1 MKPNIL
7 VISPVVA
14 LFIGEIL
21 IYLGYP
27 LYGMGIHIINL
38 QFITLLIITEKKFL
52 SVFEDQNI
60 KPFLQ
65 ALILLLLLRIINMA
79 VPILFVHNIYWISII
94 YGIMFI
100 PIYLLIIHQELNSK
114 EMGLYCD
121 KMYLIPL
128 VYIPAALCI
137 GIFLSW
143 IEYLIIHPDPVIS
156 NLSISNLLV
165 LIMIMF
171 IIIPIVEELI
181 FRSILQS
188 RLEKILGMNHGL
200 ILASMLFGIMH
211 SGYGMAGE
219 IIFACL
225 AGLLIGFIFQ
235 KTRCLPFIV
244 IIHGTINVFVFGIFP
259 LML

>member
-1 MKPNIL
+1 MKPNIP

-27 LYGMGIHIINL
+27 LYGMAVHIINL

-65 ALILLLLLRIINMA
+65 SLILLLLLRIINMA

-100 PIYLLIIHQELNSK
+100 PIYLLIRHQEVTSK
-114 EMGLYCD
+114 EVGLYCD
-121 KMYLIPL
+121 RMHINPL
-128 VYIPAALCI
+128 LYIPAALFI
-137 GIFLSW
+137 GFYLSW
-143 IEYLIIHPDPVIS
+143 VEYSIIHPEPVID
-156 NLSISNLLV
+156 NLSIPNLLI

-188 RLEKILGMNHGL
+188 RLEKILGMHSGL
-200 ILASMLFGIMH
+200 LLASMIFGIMH

-225 AGLLIGFIFQ
+225 AGLLIGFIYQ
-235 KTRCLPFIV
+235 MTRCLPFIV
-244 IIHGTINVFVFGIFP
+244 IIHGTINVFAFGIFP